1 MRSSLAIALALA
13 LAACARPM
21 MNVAAT
27 PPIRPDSDVAA
38 ALEGTWYGTVDAS
51 DSVGAFSL
59 TQLGSI
65 DGTVV
70 GRLAFSGSVIAPAE
84 VKLVEATDSSY
95 VALVGPY
102 FDPALDADVIA
113 RIEGRVDGDKLQGTF
128 YTQPIAGGRVT
139 KGKVLAVR
147 AHAPSGDVASR
158 RTRLGSAGMGH

>member
-1 MRSSLAIALALA
+1 MRSPFAVALALT

-21 MNVAAT
+21 MNVSAT

-38 ALEGTWYGTVDAS
+38 SLEGTWYGTVDAN

-102 FDPALDADVIA
+102 FDPAAETDVVA
-113 RIEGRVDGDKLQGTF
+113 RIEGRVDGDKLEGTF
-128 YTQPIAGGRVT
+128 YAQPVAGGRMT
-139 KGKVLAVR
+139 KGKLLAVR
-147 AHAPSGDVASR
+147 AHAPAADVASLR
-158 RTRLGSAGMGH
+158 SRSTSAGMGH

>member
-1 MRSSLAIALALA
+1 MRSSLAVTLALA

-21 MNVAAT
+21 MNVSAT

-38 ALEGTWYGTVDAS
+38 ALQGTWYGTVDAN

-70 GRLAFSGSVIAPAE
+70 GRLAFNGSVIAPAE
-84 VKLVEATDSSY
+84 VKLIEATDSSY

-102 FDPALDADVIA
+102 FDPAADADVVS
-113 RIEGRVDGDKLQGTF
+113 RIEGRVDGDKLEGTF
-128 YTQPIAGGRVT
+128 YTQPVAGGRVT

-147 AHAPSGDVASR
+147 AHAPAADVASLR
-158 RTRLGSAGMGH
+158 SRSTSAGMGH